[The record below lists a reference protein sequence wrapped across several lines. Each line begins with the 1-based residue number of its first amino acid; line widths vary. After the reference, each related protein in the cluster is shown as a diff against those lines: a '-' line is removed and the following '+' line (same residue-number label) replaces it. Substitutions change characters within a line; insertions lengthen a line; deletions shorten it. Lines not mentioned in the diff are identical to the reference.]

1 MKHLT
6 NDDIVAVL
14 DGDTAR
20 AAHLSSCESCRVR
33 VDELR
38 NVVALTSR
46 VTVPEPS
53 PLFWDHL
60 SQRVREAVAT
70 EPPPSQGWAARLNFA
85 WSAGVF
91 GVLAVAVLAVLVTTR
106 HAQPTV
112 AGPPVVTAQLN
123 SQAAIDVAN
132 AGSNLAALDDDTSW
146 ALIGDLTSQMDWDEA
161 SAAGLIA
168 KPGAAESA
176 FDQLTQDEQR
186 AAVEVLQ
193 EEMKRSK
200 SL

>member
-20 AAHLSSCESCRVR
+20 ADHLSSCESCRAR

-38 NVVALTSR
+38 NIVALTSH

-70 EPPPSQGWAARLNFA
+70 EPPPSQGWAFRLNFA

-106 HAQPTV
+106 HAQPPV
-112 AGPPVVTAQLN
+112 AEPPGVTAQVN
-123 SQAAIDVAN
+123 AQAATDVAN
-132 AGSNLAALDDDTSW
+132 ARSSSAALDDDASW
-146 ALIGDLTSQMDWDEA
+146 ALIGDLASQMDWDEA

-168 KPGAAESA
+168 KPGAAENA
-176 FDQLTQDEQR
+176 FGQLTQDEQR
-186 AAVEVLQ
+186 AAVELLQ
-193 EEMKRSK
+193 EEMKRPK